1 MIVPHPPALLREYGS
16 YLGKFREEFGGETPC
31 NLILSPLEFY
41 TSKAYKQNWSKLG
54 QKKQFYLGYKR

>member
-41 TSKAYKQNWSKLG
+41 TSKAYKQN
-54 QKKQFYLGYKR
+54 